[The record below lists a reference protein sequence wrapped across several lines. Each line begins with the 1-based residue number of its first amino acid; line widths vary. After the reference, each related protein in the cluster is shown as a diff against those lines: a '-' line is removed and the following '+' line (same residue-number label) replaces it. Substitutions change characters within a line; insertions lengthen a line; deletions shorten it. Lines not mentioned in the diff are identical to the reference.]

1 MGRHILLAIIFA
13 LLIILGACGFALYRY
28 ANIGI
33 FETTY
38 GSISETEVV
47 IKQENSNDTDWIK
60 QLANVKKP
68 DYTLPV
74 NEIFIEFN
82 RVPKIEPVHEAYLL
96 LIDKND
102 IYSLFCVREV
112 LSGVGVDFTI
122 VKDALKSQVYLNTK
136 DDKLLN
142 RVVDELK
149 NYDIHSKVREVR
161 L

>member
-1 MGRHILLAIIFA
+1 MGRHLLLAIIIT
-13 LLIILGACGFALYRY
+13 LLIVLGACGFALYRY
-28 ANIGI
+28 ANIGL
-33 FETTY
+33 FETNQ
-38 GSISETEVV
+38 GISGDTEIA
-47 IKQENSNDTDWIK
+47 IKQENSDDTDWVK

-82 RVPKIEPVHEAYLL
+82 RIPKPQTTREAYLL

-112 LSGVGVDFTI
+112 LGGVGVDFTI
-122 VKDALKSQVYLNTK
+122 VKDMLKSQIYINTK
-136 DDKLLN
+136 DSVILDK
-142 RVVDELK
+142 VIKELK